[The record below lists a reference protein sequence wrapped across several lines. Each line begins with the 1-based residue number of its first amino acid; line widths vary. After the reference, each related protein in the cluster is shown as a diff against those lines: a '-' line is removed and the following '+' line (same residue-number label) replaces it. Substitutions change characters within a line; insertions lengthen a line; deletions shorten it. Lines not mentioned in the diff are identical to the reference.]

1 MTTLTRI
8 EPIDYL
14 LIGHIT
20 KDLVPGGYTT
30 GGTVSYA
37 ARTALALGLR
47 VGLVTSCETGWLPE
61 ELGGVQIAAF
71 PAEFTTTF
79 ENITTPE
86 GRIQYLHHR
95 AECLNLSMIPESW
108 RTAPIVHFAPVAQEI
123 DYTLVSAFP
132 QALVGM
138 TPQGWMREWDE
149 KGLVRF
155 NEWPEYQLVMSH
167 ASAVVLSIEDLRG
180 SEDLIEEYLSAVRIL
195 VVTEGKQGARLYW
208 NGDVRYFKPPE
219 VEEVDPV
226 GAGDIFATVFF
237 WRLYQTRDP
246 WEAAR
251 LATLIAAN
259 SVSRRGL
266 LGAPTESEV
275 KSFLLEILPGR

>member
-1 MTTLTRI
+1 MTGLTLI

-20 KDLVPGGYTT
+20 KDLIPGGYTV

-37 ARTALALGLR
+37 ARTAAALGLR
-47 VGLVTSCETGWLPE
+47 VGVVTSCEPGWLPP
-61 ELGGVQIAAF
+61 ELDGIQVAAY
-71 PAEFTTTF
+71 PSEFTTTY
-79 ENITTPE
+79 ENIHTPN
-86 GRIQYLHHR
+86 GRIQYIHHQ
-95 AECLNLSMIPESW
+95 AECLNLSMVPETW
-108 RTAPIVHFAPVAQEI
+108 RRTPVVHFAPVAQEI

-132 QALVGM
+132 DALIGM

-155 NEWPEYQLVMSH
+155 NDWPEYGMVLSH
-167 ASAVVLSIEDLRG
+167 ASAAVLSIEDLRG
-180 SEDLIEEYLSAVRIL
+180 SEDLIQEYLTAVRIL
-195 VVTEGKQGARLYW
+195 VVTEGRQGARLYW
-208 NGDVRYFKPPE
+208 NGDVRYFKPPQMQ
-219 VEEVDPV
+219 EVDPV

-237 WRLYQTRDP
+237 WRLHATRDP

-251 LATLIAAN
+251 LATLIAAT
-259 SVSRRGL
+259 SVTRPGLRGV
-266 LGAPTESEV
+266 PTESEV